1 MIYLKPERGFERQ
14 TCRSGQ
20 AFDGARHARDLASI
34 TYFTALHGARLA
46 GWRID
51 RPGHP
56 WPGVR

>member
-1 MIYLKPERGFERQ
+1 MAG
-14 TCRSGQ
+14 RSLTR
-20 AFDGARHARDLASI
+20 AAVPRDLASI